1 MKDPRALGA
10 VLLAIM
16 LGGCSFMA
24 PRVEMPKMGP
34 ADEVDPAKK
43 YPVNSKYL
51 ALPHETDIRMITQQM
66 RAYAG
71 TWADARDTLNQW
83 NFVSGEG
90 IFYGGITAA
99 IGGIVNS
106 PHTAIVGTALAGG
119 ASLLTN
125 HYALKIQATNYGNAS
140 DAMQCLYNSVTDV
153 SPAIWNLY
161 DLGGNLIPPKSDFS
175 GPALAGYDT
184 LVVLIPTIND
194 SMNKVVAALAK
205 AQASVTLV
213 TPSVADITQAIS
225 VAAKSKQ
232 ASDGI
237 SAPVAIAL
245 ASSARVKTL
254 SGGPIS
260 LPDAAVALA
269 LQLPATL
276 QKCNAAFGP

>member
-1 MKDPRALGA
+1 MKHTFGA
-10 VLLAIM
+10 AVM
-16 LGGCSFMA
+16 VVVLGGCSWMA
-24 PRVEMPKMGP
+24 PRVEMPQMGP
-34 ADEVDPAKK
+34 SDATDPVKK
-43 YPVNSKYL
+43 YPANSKYL

-90 IFYGGITAA
+90 IFYGGITGA

-125 HYALKIQATNYGNAS
+125 HYALKIQAVNYGNGS
-140 DAMQCLYNSVTDV
+140 DAMQCLYNSVTDI

-161 DLGGNLIPPKSDFS
+161 DLDGNLIPPKNAFA

-184 LVVLIPTIND
+184 LVALIPTIND
-194 SMNKVVAALAK
+194 SMNKVVGALAK

-225 VAAKSKQ
+225 VAATSKQ
-232 ASDGI
+232 STDSIA
-237 SAPVAIAL
+237 APVALVLNSGRVRAL
-245 ASSARVKTL
+245 ARNALPEVN
-254 SGGPIS
+254 

>member
-1 MKDPRALGA
+1 
-10 VLLAIM
+10 
-16 LGGCSFMA
+16 
-24 PRVEMPKMGP
+24 MPTMGP
-34 ADEVDPAKK
+34 ANAIDPAIK
-43 YPVNSKYL
+43 YPANSKYL

-83 NFVSGEG
+83 NFVAGEG

-99 IGGIVNS
+99 IGGIVSS

-125 HYALKIQATNYGNAS
+125 HYALKVQSTNYGSAS

-153 SPAIWNLY
+153 SPAIWSLF
-161 DLGGNLIPPKSDFS
+161 DPDGNLIPPKAAFS
-175 GPALAGYDT
+175 GPALDGYDT
-184 LVVLIPTIND
+184 LVVLIPTVND
-194 SMNKVVAALAK
+194 SMNKVVATLAK
-205 AQASVTLV
+205 AQASVVLV

-225 VAAKSKQ
+225 GAVKSKQ
-232 ASDGI
+232 AADAMTQPLARALNVPGVRL
-237 SAPVAIAL
+237 ARAAVPPV
-245 ASSARVKTL
+245 
-254 SGGPIS
+254 S

-276 QKCNAAFGP
+276 QKCNAAFGQ